1 MDLKTQAPSFTVSLR
16 GYDRE
21 EVDEYLD
28 SLAEALGQVNDAEEH
43 NRRLHAH
50 INRLNSR
57 IRELEERIRSDEPR
71 SGSMLAE
78 RIGILL
84 REAEDA
90 ATETIS
96 TAEVKAAGLIAEAE
110 AKVAEAEQEARAS
123 NAKAEQEAQRI
134 EAAARAGAAEVEA
147 EAEARAV
154 ARTRQIEQW
163 AEQVVSHTHAEEARM
178 LREQQ
183 QKKVEA
189 LADLKRITDER
200 AAAAATLTDLRGMLG
215 RALELVDPPSQG
227 VDDATSP
234 AGEGGTL
241 IATGSA
247 VSTVSAEAGEDD
259 GEEGAGSPMTSA
271 GSASLPAD
279 PPEGSEAINLRTTGE
294 TPAIV
299 IDDLA
304 DDDEVEGISEAEEDG
319 TSSEGLTLISSKAD
333 VDDETDVDDDSDD
346 GTDGDP
352 GSTVAMAGGASTA
365 GSRPTSAG
373 GFADFGSSLAAES
386 EGASSEGDDDADEVC
401 GMELHGRMAGDDDDD
416 FEARLEAWVSEGAK
430 HFRRS

>member
-71 SGSMLAE
+71 SGSLLAE

-96 TAEVKAAGLIAEAE
+96 TAEVKAAGLVSEAE

-147 EAEARAV
+147 ETEARAV

-163 AEQVVSHTHAEEARM
+163 AEQVVSHTRAEEARM

-183 QKKVEA
+183 QKKIEA
-189 LADLKRITDER
+189 LADLKRITDQR
-200 AAAAATLTDLRGMLG
+200 AAAAVTLTDLRGMLG

-227 VDDATSP
+227 ADDAASGADESGSP
-234 AGEGGTL
+234 V
-241 IATGSA
+241 ATGSA
-247 VSTVSAEAGEDD
+247 ATTGSVL
-259 GEEGAGSPMTSA
+259 GAG
-271 GSASLPAD
+271 
-279 PPEGSEAINLRTTGE
+279 N
-294 TPAIV
+294 
-299 IDDLA
+299 
-304 DDDEVEGISEAEEDG
+304 
-319 TSSEGLTLISSKAD
+319 
-333 VDDETDVDDDSDD
+333 
-346 GTDGDP
+346 
-352 GSTVAMAGGASTA
+352 
-365 GSRPTSAG
+365 RPTSPPPRKTRMTATRRQAARPPHRCRHRPRPMRPRRRRPSTCARRG
-373 GFADFGSSLAAES
+373 RHPQSSS
-386 EGASSEGDDDADEVC
+386 TTWRTTRPRG
-401 GMELHGRMAGDDDDD
+401 
-416 FEARLEAWVSEGAK
+416 
-430 HFRRS
+430 